1 MIVLAE
7 NLGIIYLLYMNT
19 IAAASINNNT
29 MTLCLWKCFSCVNPV
44 KEIPATSGMQI

>member
-19 IAAASINNNT
+19 IAATSIAFPFFW
-29 MTLCLWKCFSCVNPV
+29 LYLLRYF
-44 KEIPATSGMQI
+44 